1 MRKSLTINLI
11 VVVVLLVSLLANALA
26 WAFQGEVFIHELD
39 YYKQLTAQTIQQEDH
54 QDNELSDEKGSN
66 FSVEI
71 CLCAACQLF
80 FFTKLPLFI
89 PIAGKEV
96 LANFILL
103 QVPESFLGSPFRPP
117 REIIHS

>member
-1 MRKSLTINLI
+1 MYKSLKIDL
-11 VVVVLLVSLLANALA
+11 VVVFVLLVSLLVNALT

-54 QDNELSDEKGSN
+54 QGNELSDEKSSN

-80 FFTKLPLFI
+80 FFTKLPLFV

-117 REIIHS
+117 

>member
-54 QDNELSDEKGSN
+54 QGNELSDEKSSN
-66 FSVEI
+66 FSAHI
-71 CLCAACQLF
+71 CLSAAYQLF

-117 REIIHS
+117 